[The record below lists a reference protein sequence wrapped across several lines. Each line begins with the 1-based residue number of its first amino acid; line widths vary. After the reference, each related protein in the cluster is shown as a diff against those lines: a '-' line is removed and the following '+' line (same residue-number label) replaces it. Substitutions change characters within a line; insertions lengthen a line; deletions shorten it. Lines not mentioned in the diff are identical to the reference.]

1 MSIWV
6 YLYTCEC
13 ELITSKRCCTTCY
26 CLVTGYKQSKA
37 TTGRWVPT
45 LHKGLLPMIAPYQT
59 RLLKCPPVFGARFE
73 TRSSGRE
80 LDSLITML
88 TRLPK
93 YIIIF
98 FLADSLHAWPNW
110 LMLHGDSKHCLTKV
124 AKPFWSNVFIFSVP
138 YELSA
143 LCPWVENSSALAV
156 VKIDLVAYEAT
167 VQQCWEYLIWIF
179 WCWFIYYHLLL
190 LF

>member
-6 YLYTCEC
+6 FLYTCEC

-45 LHKGLLPMIAPYQT
+45 LHKGLLPMRAPYQT
-59 RLLKCPPVFGARFE
+59 RLLKCPPVFGAGFE
-73 TRSSGRE
+73 TRSSGRK

-110 LMLHGDSKHCLTKV
+110 LMLHGDSKHCLTKI
-124 AKPFWSNVFIFSVP
+124 AKPFWSNEFIFSVA

-143 LCPWVENSSALAV
+143 LCPWVENSSALCSCQNLPCCLWSHSTTMLR
-156 VKIDLVAYEAT
+156 IP
-167 VQQCWEYLIWIF
+167 YLDI
-179 WCWFIYYHLLL
+179 LM
-190 LF
+190 